1 MNKNIWGFS
10 VINHDYCGMT
20 GVLNGVILQIDNGDT
35 QYMTINEYNNFIKN
49 RKEKYGERNTTTLGE
64 NQKRGNQ

>member
-35 QYMTINEYNNFIKN
+35 QYMTMDEYKTFVDNRNKIK
-49 RKEKYGERNTTTLGE
+49 
-64 NQKRGNQ
+64 